1 MRTRI
6 LILCL
11 CSQWLAAAPRTLM
24 ADIYFYVDKAG
35 VAHFSNVPVDRRF
48 RFKERE
54 RPAVRAISSF
64 ERDRARYDTMI
75 EEAARRYRLDP
86 RLLKAVIQVES
97 DFDHQAV
104 SEDGAMGLMQLMPE
118 KASELG
124 VRDAFNPFEN
134 LDAGARYLSELLRKY
149 DGDLTLALAAYNAG
163 EEAVRTYGGVPPF
176 AETRHYIEKVRG
188 LYPERDGRRGPDAE
202 ARVRQTG
209 LERASLP

>member
-1 MRTRI
+1 MRTSI
-6 LILCL
+6 LILCI
-11 CSQWLAAAPRTLM
+11 CSQWLAAAPRALM
-24 ADIYFYVDKAG
+24 ADIYYYVDKAG
-35 VAHFSNVPVDRRF
+35 VPHFSNVPVDRRF

-54 RPAVRAISSF
+54 RAAVPAISSYG
-64 ERDRARYDTMI
+64 RDSARYDTMI

-97 DFDHQAV
+97 DFNHRAI
-104 SEDGAMGLMQLMPE
+104 SEDGAVGLMQLMPE

-124 VRDAFNPFEN
+124 VKDAFDPFEN

-176 AETRHYIEKVRG
+176 AETRHYIEKVQG
-188 LYPERDGRRGPDAE
+188 LYPERDARGPGAE
-202 ARVRQTG
+202 VRIHRTG
-209 LERASLP
+209 MERASLP